1 MSAKARLDAWMGGRP
16 TSVIERRVRR
26 ACYFALAALAL
37 ICWSLV
43 DPSPLPVIGAMTVGQ
58 VIGTFSLAWF
68 LLAIVADLRRAYVLR
83 GSGATRGPGPGGDAT
98 RGRSTADD
106 AGPDP

>member
-1 MSAKARLDAWMGGRP
+1 MNAQQKLAALMGARP
-16 TSVIERRVRR
+16 TAVIERRVRR

-58 VIGTFSLAWF
+58 VIGTLSLLWF
-68 LLAIVADLRRAYVLR
+68 LFAIVADLRRTYVR
-83 GSGATRGPGPGGDAT
+83 RGPSSLGGV
-98 RGRSTADD
+98 
-106 AGPDP
+106 P

>member
-1 MSAKARLDAWMGGRP
+1 MNAKERLDAWLGGRP

-68 LLAIVADLRRAYVLR
+68 LLAIVADLRRTYVLR
-83 GSGATRGPGPGGDAT
+83 GPGAPPGSGSGGDAA
-98 RGRSTADD
+98 RARSTAVD
-106 AGPDP
+106 AGADP

>member
-1 MSAKARLDAWMGGRP
+1 MDAKPVA
-16 TSVIERRVRR
+16 VIERRVRR

-58 VIGTFSLAWF
+58 VIGTFSMLWF
-68 LLAIVADLRRAYVLR
+68 LFAIVADLRRTFTLR
-83 GSGATRGPGPGGDAT
+83 KG
-98 RGRSTADD
+98 
-106 AGPDP
+106 GPDSMRTPALAGETPPPPPSSDGAAAPPG

>member
-1 MSAKARLDAWMGGRP
+1 VNARETLTHLIDPKPVA
-16 TSVIERRVRR
+16 VIEGRVRR

-58 VIGTFSLAWF
+58 VIGTFSLLWF
-68 LLAIVADLRRAYVLR
+68 VYAIVADLRRSYVIR
-83 GSGATRGPGPGGDAT
+83 KG
-98 RGRSTADD
+98 
-106 AGPDP
+106 GPDSLPPSSRDGDTAPPG

>member
-1 MSAKARLDAWMGGRP
+1 MNAKERLDAWLGRRP

-68 LLAIVADLRRAYVLR
+68 LLAIVADLRRTYVR
-83 GSGATRGPGPGGDAT
+83 SRPDAT
-98 RGRSTADD
+98 PAPGASGDTARTRTTVAD
-106 AGPDP
+106 AGPDR